1 MRDNNATVEIT
12 TNTQREKEMNDAQRK
27 RLEGRLLAERSR
39 IRGVLDRMNRTAR
52 SADERDQSG
61 DISIMPTHPADIGS
75 DEQQRELDTSVN
87 QNEAETLAEIDSAL
101 ERLYK
106 TPERYGV
113 DERSGEPDSDG
124 APRSDSLGTLQRPGA
139 DGRRSKR
146 RLEFLRRVAC
156 SAQGA
161 PLTLRVDPFAHETP
175 LTSSTPAFAR
185 VTP

>member
-1 MRDNNATVEIT
+1 
-12 TNTQREKEMNDAQRK
+12 MNDAQRK

-87 QNEAETLAEIDSAL
+87 QNEADTLAEIDAAL

-113 DERSGEPDSDG
+113 DERSGEPIPM
-124 APRSDSLGTLQRPGA
+124 ARLEVIPWARFNVR
-139 DGRRSKR
+139 GRRPPKQTKAR
-146 RLEFLRRVAC
+146 I
-156 SAQGA
+156 
-161 PLTLRVDPFAHETP
+161 
-175 LTSSTPAFAR
+175 SSTRGLLSARSPANFAG
-185 VTP
+185 

>member
-1 MRDNNATVEIT
+1 
-12 TNTQREKEMNDAQRK
+12 MNDAQRK
-27 RLEGRLLAERSR
+27 RLEERLLAERSR

-61 DISIMPTHPADIGS
+61 DISIMPTHAADLGT

-113 DERSGEPDSDG
+113 DERTGEPIPM
-124 APRSDSLGTLQRPGA
+124 A
-139 DGRRSKR
+139 
-146 RLEFLRRVAC
+146 RLDVI
-156 SAQGA
+156 
-161 PLTLRVDPFAHETP
+161 PW
-175 LTSSTPAFAR
+175 AR
-185 VTP
+185 FNVEGQTAAEANEG

>member
-1 MRDNNATVEIT
+1 
-12 TNTQREKEMNDAQRK
+12 MNDAQRK

-39 IRGVLDRMNRTAR
+39 IRDVLDRMNRTAR

-87 QNEAETLAEIDSAL
+87 QNEADTLAEIDAAL

-113 DERSGEPDSDG
+113 DERSGEPIPM
-124 APRSDSLGTLQRPGA
+124 A
-139 DGRRSKR
+139 
-146 RLEFLRRVAC
+146 RLEVIPWARFNV
-156 SAQGA
+156 QGQTA
-161 PLTLRVDPFAHETP
+161 AE
-175 LTSSTPAFAR
+175 ANEG
-185 VTP
+185 